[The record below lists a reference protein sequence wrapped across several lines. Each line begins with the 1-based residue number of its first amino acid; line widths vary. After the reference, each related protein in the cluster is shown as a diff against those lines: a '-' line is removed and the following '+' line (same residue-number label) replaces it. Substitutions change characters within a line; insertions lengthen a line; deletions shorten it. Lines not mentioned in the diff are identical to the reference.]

1 MDVKAQPD
9 GGWQR
14 GLYNLSSM
22 NAGLALMVFIVCIAL
37 VATLVFPQSEVFYSG
52 WFRIL
57 LALFCLNIA
66 CCSFRQIKVLWTISR
81 QAPVCSPAANWQYGK
96 WQIHITP
103 AEVEQLF
110 AKQHY
115 RIKTVQAGDQTII
128 HADKGLTGRW
138 GAAGVHLAIVIIA
151 AGAVIGSVLGF
162 TQSVVVGKAETVLVP
177 LDKNGERQAELILHD
192 FNIDYYPDGNVS
204 EYLSEVSVSAGS
216 EQLQQ
221 TIRINHPLQ
230 FQGITVYQMDYG
242 YQVLAR
248 IHKPDGTVAAA
259 SWLNDDG
266 KLIVDAEKEIT
277 LQMIKYIPDFN
288 PHQPAVSLSLLPN
301 NPKVL
306 YAFYQQNEAIDWG
319 VADFGQKMRL
329 NGYDTWMEFAQI
341 RPFSALDVKRDPG
354 VPIVLAGFLLLSIAF
369 FLSMSIRYQQV
380 QIRISST
387 PKGSV
392 IHAAV
397 SGLNGGKSEAFL
409 IELQERLTKG
419 ASFNC

>member
-81 QAPVCSPAANWQYGK
+81 QAPVCSPASNWQFGK
-96 WQIHITP
+96 WQYHITP

-115 RIKTVQAGDQTII
+115 RIKTVQADDQTII

-151 AGAVIGSVLGF
+151 AGAVIGSVFGF
-162 TQSVVVGKAETVLVP
+162 TQSIVVGKAETMLVP
-177 LDKNGERQAELILHD
+177 LEKNGERQAELTLHD
-192 FNIDYYPDGNVS
+192 FTIDYYPDGNVS

-277 LQMIKYIPDFN
+277 LQMIRYIPDFN
-288 PHQPAVSLSLLPN
+288 PHQPAVSLSLQPN

-329 NGYDTWMEFAQI
+329 NGYDTWTEFTQI
-341 RPFSALDVKRDPG
+341 RPYSALDVKRDPG

-380 QIRISST
+380 QVRISST

-419 ASFNC
+419 ASSHC